1 MAGNFTP
8 RKKIALD
15 NPKLKLSAVNCD
27 NKKATLA
34 VGFVSNNPRL
44 VVYTNVVADAT
55 ERNKGGQ
62 ILASL
67 DSQAFEV
74 FLGMIEQALRSKEA
88 MTTCFETK
96 NYIFPKGQRS
106 EKPVTQAIV
115 YVGREED
122 GEIWISVCSF
132 DKERPRIKF
141 PFAPATDNK
150 GEPFFIYKHKD
161 GSPFSK
167 AEVSAL
173 YARAWVALIR
183 DLVGQLHVT
192 EYKEPEPRD
201 QNGGGGRGGWGGG
214 NNNGGGN
221 RNNNNA
227 GGGYSGGFEES
238 SSGGGSSGGDDDFF
252 G

>member
-15 NPKLKLSAVNCD
+15 NPKLKLSAINSD
-27 NKKATLA
+27 NKRASLA

-67 DSQAFEV
+67 DSVSFEV
-74 FLGMIEQALRSKEA
+74 FLGMIEQAIRMKEA
-88 MTTCFETK
+88 WSDCFETK

-106 EKPVTQAIV
+106 ERPITQATV
-115 YVGREED
+115 YVGRDED
-122 GEIWISVCSF
+122 GEIWVSVCSF

-141 PFAPATDNK
+141 PFGPASDNK
-150 GEPFFIYKHKD
+150 GESFFTYKHKD
-161 GSPFSK
+161 GSTFTK
-167 AEVSAL
+167 GEVSAL
-173 YARAWVALIR
+173 YARAWVSLIR
-183 DLVGQLHVT
+183 NLVAHLHIT

-201 QNGGGGRGGWGGG
+201 GNGGGRGGYGGG
-214 NNNGGGN
+214 NGGGNRGGYNNGGGN
-221 RNNNNA
+221 
-227 GGGYSGGFEES
+227 SGSFDDS

>member
-1 MAGNFTP
+1 MAGNFAP
-8 RKKIALD
+8 RKKNALD
-15 NPKLKLSAVNCD
+15 NPKLKLSANNID

-67 DSQAFEV
+67 DSVAFEG
-74 FLGMIEQALRSKEA
+74 FLSLIEKAIHTKEA
-88 MTTCFETK
+88 WADCFETR

-106 EKPVTQAIV
+106 EKPVTQATV

-122 GEIWISVCSF
+122 GEIWVSVCSF

-141 PFAPATDNK
+141 PFGPATDNK
-150 GEPFFIYKHKD
+150 GEAFFSYKHKD
-161 GSPFSK
+161 GTPYSK
-167 AEVSAL
+167 GELSAL
-173 YARAWVALIR
+173 YAKSWVALIR
-183 DLVGQLHVT
+183 QLVAQIHVT

-201 QNGGGGRGGWGGG
+201 PNGGNRGGYGGGNGGNRSGGGNGGGY
-214 NNNGGGN
+214 NGGGAPASN
-221 RNNNNA
+221 SFDNDA
-227 GGGYSGGFEES
+227 GGAADS
-238 SSGGGSSGGDDDFF
+238 FF
-252 G
+252 D